1 MRCVSFTLNVAR
13 GVMTSVSKI
22 STNACL
28 ALASAKAVGP
38 EPQFRIP
45 KRIPF
50 SRLSL
55 TFSHA
60 ALVVDGSARGS
71 NEASVVFALSWSLR
85 KELTLQMK
93 EIKLDTS
100 GSAYRVTLTKLLRYP
115 V

>member
-1 MRCVSFTLNVAR
+1 
-13 GVMTSVSKI
+13 MTPVSKI
-22 STNACL
+22 STNACW
-28 ALASAKAVGP
+28 ALASAKAMGP
-38 EPQFRIP
+38 GPQFRIP
-45 KRIPF
+45 KHIPF

-71 NEASVVFALSWSLR
+71 NEASIVFALLWSFR
-85 KELTLQMK
+85 KELTLQK
-93 EIKLDTS
+93 TEIRLDTS